1 MLVINMKDIVLFWIQ
16 WSWKWT
22 QAEKIMEKYW
32 EKIAYFEAWGVL
44 RALKSTD
51 NALWNYISKYVNKG
65 QMVDG
70 SFIASLFD
78 AFLLTLMPW
87 QNILVDSFPRT
98 QEQMGL
104 FIDKMKRNNR
114 SFITI
119 ALDISE
125 DEAIKRLWSRR
136 ICSKCKRTFGVLLD
150 PDLKKCKVCWW
161 DLIIRHDDQPGVI
174 KERLK
179 VFYKETA
186 PVLDYFMDQWLAYK
200 VDASRWV
207 DEVFA
212 DIEKI
217 VENNE

>member
-1 MLVINMKDIVLFWIQ
+1 MKDIVLFWIQ

-22 QAEKIMEKYW
+22 QAEKILEKYGDQF
-32 EKIAYFEAWGVL
+32 AYFEAGGVL

-51 NALWNYISKYVNKG
+51 NALWNYIWKYVNKG

-78 AFLLTLMPW
+78 AFLLTLAPW

-104 FIDKMKRNNR
+104 FVDKMKRNNR
-114 SFITI
+114 HFLTI
-119 ALDISE
+119 GLDLSE
-125 DEAIKRLWSRR
+125 QQAIERLWSRR
-136 ICSKCKRTFGVLLD
+136 ICNKCKRTFWVLLD
-150 PDLKKCKVCWW
+150 PDLKKCKVCGW

-174 KERLK
+174 KERLGI
-179 VFYKETA
+179 FYKDTA
-186 PVLDYFMDQWLAYK
+186 PVLEYFMNQWQAVK
-200 VDASRWV
+200 VDAARWV

-212 DIEKI
+212 DVVNII
-217 VENNE
+217 DNS